1 MTEESNASSRSLS
14 TSEGFNANVVNA
26 LQLAKKEL
34 DEKKTKANFIRIIMR
49 FPKIKAVFERL
60 RGIHARC
67 DKSGNGEVDVEEL
80 TEAMTELFNE
90 GRAEGREPIRPS
102 VVARTLSISEVE
114 GDMGSKKHV
123 LDQKQFIVMCAV
135 GFILAEENK
144 DLSTF
149 GGMLANG
156 DDAYRLAMADV
167 VTAYLSFDRDGK
179 GYFTADEFNGFMT
192 ASKRADA
199 AKSFFT
205 DERWAELDVSG
216 DGKVEFEEFVY
227 AFSNWVSND
236 DDDDDDDEEES
247 QDKHINRRKNP
258 LTPRI
263 TLALQL
269 SKSILDK
276 QKKEVNF
283 TRIIM
288 RFPRIHE
295 VFDRIRSIH
304 EKYDLNGDGHLQLAE
319 LNAAM
324 NELMSNDAQGAD
336 AVDYSTIENI
346 FMLSDLD
353 HHGLE
358 EGLDAKEFIV
368 FCAVGFILA
377 EAGGETS
384 KMVTGAVSDHEK
396 EYRLA
401 MMDIVGA
408 YLTFDREGKGY
419 FTSNEMHTAVVDCGK
434 KDAGSLLTAER
445 WRELDIDSSGVV
457 DFEEWVH
464 AFSTWVTAGDDEDEG
479 EDDE

>member
-1 MTEESNASSRSLS
+1 MTEEVNANSSLS
-14 TSEGFNANVVNA
+14 TSEGFKANVVNA

-34 DEKKTKANFIRIIMR
+34 DDKKTKANFIRIIMR

-67 DKSGNGEVDVEEL
+67 DKSGDGEVDVEEL

-90 GRAEGREPIRPS
+90 GRAQGRKLIRSS
-102 VVARTLSISEVE
+102 VVAQTLSISEVE
-114 GDMGSKKHV
+114 ENTGSKKHH
-123 LDQKQFIVMCAV
+123 LDQKQFIVMCAF

-144 DLSTF
+144 DISTF

-156 DDAYRLAMADV
+156 DDAYRSAMTDV

-192 ASKRADA
+192 SSKRADA

-205 DERWAELDVSG
+205 CERWAELDVSG

-236 DDDDDDDEEES
+236 DDDDVDDDDDEES
-247 QDKHINRRKNP
+247 QDGNIIRRKNP

-269 SKSILDK
+269 SKSVLDK
-276 QKKEVNF
+276 QKKDVNF

-288 RFPRIHE
+288 RFPKIHV

-353 HHGLE
+353 QHGLE
-358 EGLDAKEFIV
+358 EGLDAKEFII

-377 EAGGETS
+377 EAGGTTS
-384 KMVTGAVSDHEK
+384 KLMTGAVSVHEK

-464 AFSTWVTAGDDEDEG
+464 AFSTWVTAGD